1 VIVIGLNEDADKVRK
16 TKRTPLRFTVRTLLA
31 VVTLVAVCLGGW
43 ISYENHK
50 IHNLEKLR
58 QQGAI
63 VIVRDGTPQWLRSL
77 GIERLVPFYSVPTV
91 ELYVTP
97 KGNDAIVG
105 NSGTLTSKSV
115 AQKLILDQ
123 ASTARAN
130 GANDIQLI
138 IVDDFDREWS
148 KFASDNSLAS
158 IGESKQRYAAWLKA
172 NLESGANI
180 NP

>member
-1 VIVIGLNEDADKVRK
+1 MDTEKANGSK
-16 TKRTPLRFTVRTLLA
+16 TKWIKFSVRTLMA
-31 VVTLVAVCLGGW
+31 IITLVAVCLASW
-43 ISYENHK
+43 IAFEKHK
-50 IHNLEKLR
+50 LRNLEELK

-63 VIVRDGTPQWLRSL
+63 VILRNGTPQWLREI
-77 GIERLVPFYSVPTV
+77 GVDRLSPFCSAPTV

-105 NSGTLTSKSV
+105 NSESLTTKAI

-123 ASTARAN
+123 ASTARTN
-130 GANDIQLI
+130 GAEHIQLI
-138 IVDDFDREWS
+138 IVDSFDRDWS
-148 KFASDNSLAS
+148 MFASDNSLAI
-158 IGESKQRYAAWLKA
+158 IGESSERYVARLKA